1 MFTTTHLHPML
12 VHFPIALIAI
22 GFLAELAFL
31 FFKNETSLTKMGYYL
46 LIIGTIA
53 TCATWLTGN
62 LFTSEME
69 GAAGQIREIHEKLAT
84 ITLVLLVITSILR
97 TYILIKKNEIQSLKW
112 LAFILYA
119 TVALTV
125 SATGY
130 FGGSLVYNYMMP
142 L

>member
-1 MFTTTHLHPML
+1 
-12 VHFPIALIAI
+12 
-22 GFLAELAFL
+22 
-31 FFKNETSLTKMGYYL
+31 MGYYL

-53 TCATWLTGN
+53 ACATWLSGN

-69 GAAGQIREIHEKLAT
+69 GAAGQVREIHENMAT
-84 ITLVLLVITSILR
+84 ITLVLLILTSFLR
-97 TYILIKKNEIQSLKW
+97 TYILIKKNENQSLKW

>member
-1 MFTTTHLHPML
+1 ML

-22 GFLAELAFL
+22 GFLAELSFL

-53 TCATWLTGN
+53 ACATWLSGN
-62 LFTSEME
+62 LFTSEMS
-69 GAAGQIREIHEKLAT
+69 GAAGQVREIHENLAT
-84 ITLVLLVITSILR
+84 ITLGLLILASSLR
-97 TYILIKKNEIQSLKW
+97 TYILIKKNENQSLKW
-112 LAFILYA
+112 LALILYA